1 MELSVK
7 QTSFQIEVLMKNLQ
21 STCFNKCCQD
31 LGKDELSMDEVNC
44 ADRCAWKY
52 LSANQ
57 IINGALERAV
67 AGGPADGNKRK
78 K

>member
-1 MELSVK
+1 MELGVK

-21 STCFNKCCQD
+21 AVCFNKCCED
-31 LGKDELSMDEVNC
+31 LGSDELTMQEVDC

-52 LSANQ
+52 LAANH
-57 IINGALERAV
+57 IINNGLERAV